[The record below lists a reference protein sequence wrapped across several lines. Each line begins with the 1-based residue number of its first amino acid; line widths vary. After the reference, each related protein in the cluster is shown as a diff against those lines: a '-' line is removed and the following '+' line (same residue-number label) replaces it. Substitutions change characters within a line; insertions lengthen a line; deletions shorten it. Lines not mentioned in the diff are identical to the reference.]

1 MATAFHLPTVL
12 GDLFDFSTIP
22 QGATAVK
29 PFNQQKYLGTWYE
42 IARFDYYFEKN
53 LEQVTATYS
62 LRPDGKIK
70 VDNKGFNTKKQKW
83 EQSIGKAVPAGDP
96 AEAKLK
102 VSFFGPI
109 YSGYNV
115 VALEGDYQYALVAGR
130 NLSYLWLLSRTPT
143 MPDDVKQRF
152 IAKAKGIG
160 YDTDKLVWVKQ
171 G

>member
-1 MATAFHLPTVL
+1 MATAFHLPSVIS
-12 GDLFDFSTIP
+12 DLLSPQTIP
-22 QGATAVK
+22 QGTTAVK
-29 PFNQQKYLGTWYE
+29 PFNLKKYLGTWYE
-42 IARFDYYFEKN
+42 IARFDYFFERN

-83 EQSIGKAVPAGDP
+83 EQSIGKAVPVDDP
-96 AEAKLK
+96 TEAKLK

-115 VALEGDYQYALVAGR
+115 VALEGDYEYALVAGR
-130 NLSYLWLLSRTPT
+130 SLDYLWLLSRKPT
-143 MPDDVKQRF
+143 MPDEIKQRF
-152 IAKAKGIG
+152 IAKAKSIG

-171 G
+171 

>member
-1 MATAFHLPTVL
+1 MVWRNRF
-12 GDLFDFSTIP
+12 
-22 QGATAVK
+22 
-29 PFNQQKYLGTWYE
+29 GTSE
-42 IARFDYYFEKN
+42 CSRQ
-53 LEQVTATYS
+53 L
-62 LRPDGKIK
+62 
-70 VDNKGFNTKKQKW
+70 
-83 EQSIGKAVPAGDP
+83 
-96 AEAKLK
+96 

-115 VALEGDYQYALVAGR
+115 VALAGDYQYALVAGR

-152 IAKAKGIG
+152 IAKAKSIG